1 MSSNK
6 VEKDTKAGALQD
18 TDCTCETG
26 GALQDTD
33 CTCETG
39 GALVIGLTGGIG
51 TGKSTAAKYLLE
63 AELPAGFGAGGPTAA
78 ATGPATK
85 TAHDT
90 GPALVHVDADAISRQ
105 LTVKEPGVTNPV
117 LEEIRDAFEKAG
129 AEENSAGDAV
139 PEDTSVSEG
148 ASVPEDDAVHVLR
161 EDGSLDRATMASLV
175 FADPEKKKLLE
186 DILFRHIIREIHR
199 QIDEA
204 GKAGRPVLLDV
215 PLLFESGLD
224 SLCDYV
230 IALSVDEDVR
240 IGRVVARDGC
250 NEEDVRAR
258 IRNQMSDEERRARA
272 DFVVENSG
280 SREELFRQLDEV
292 LADIGASSATQ

>member
-6 VEKDTKAGALQD
+6 IEIDTKTGEPQE
-18 TDCTCETG
+18 TDC
-26 GALQDTD
+26 AR
-33 CTCETG
+33 ETG

-63 AELPAGFGAGGPTAA
+63 AELPVGFGAGGLTSAVTA
-78 ATGPATK
+78 
-85 TAHDT
+85 
-90 GPALVHVDADAISRQ
+90 PALVHVDADAISRQ
-105 LTVKEPGVTNPV
+105 LTVKEPEVTNPV
-117 LEEIRDAFEKAG
+117 LEELRDAFEG
-129 AEENSAGDAV
+129 ADI
-139 PEDTSVSEG
+139 
-148 ASVPEDDAVHVLR
+148 HVLR
-161 EDGSLDRATMASLV
+161 EDGSLDRAAMASLV

-186 DILFRHIIREIHR
+186 DILFRHIIQEIHR

-250 NEEDVRAR
+250 SEEDVRAR
-258 IRNQMSDEERRARA
+258 IRNQMSDEERRTRA

-292 LADIGASSATQ
+292 LAEIGASTAGKGKTQ

>member
-6 VEKDTKAGALQD
+6 SEKDTKAGAPQE
-18 TDCTCETG
+18 TDC
-26 GALQDTD
+26 AR
-33 CTCETG
+33 ETG

-63 AELPAGFGAGGPTAA
+63 AELPAGFGAGDLTSAVTA
-78 ATGPATK
+78 
-85 TAHDT
+85 
-90 GPALVHVDADAISRQ
+90 PALVHVDADAISRQ
-105 LTVKEPGVTNPV
+105 LTVKEPGVINPV

-129 AEENSAGDAV
+129 ADR
-139 PEDTSVSEG
+139 DSEG
-148 ASVPEDDAVHVLR
+148 DSVLEGDSVPEDASVHVLR
-161 EDGSLDRATMASLV
+161 EDGSLDRAAMASLV

-186 DILFRHIIREIHR
+186 DILFRHIIKEIHR
-199 QIDEA
+199 LIDEA
-204 GKAGRPVLLDV
+204 GKAGSPVLLDV

-230 IALSVDEDVR
+230 IALSVDESVR

-250 NEEDVRAR
+250 SEEEVRAR
-258 IRNQMSDEERRARA
+258 IRNQMSDEERRTRA

-292 LADIGASSATQ
+292 LAEIGASSATQ